1 MPELRHDPLQMLW
14 VIISTER
21 GQRPMDMRKLEEF
34 PEHEFCPFCEGN
46 EHATPKELFAIRKD
60 GSEPDGPGWQ
70 LRVVP
75 NKYPALRIEGEL
87 DRQGMG
93 IYDQMNGIGA
103 HEVLIE
109 SPDHDLHMADLSIA
123 HLTQLFKTCQQ
134 RILDLSQDQRFK
146 YVLLFKNHGLSAG
159 ASLVHSHTQIVAT
172 PVTPRTIAIELEVAR
187 KHHQLKE
194 RCIFCDIIQQELQDG
209 TRLVKQDDDF
219 VTMAPYASRFPFEMS
234 IYPRRH
240 HHDFATAEEDVI
252 QALAVTVKDILS
264 RMRTGLDNPPFNF
277 VLHTA
282 PNIHHT
288 PRRAGYWDTLVYD
301 FHWHLDL
308 FPRLTRVAGF
318 EWGSGYYINTTAP
331 EEAARFLREIQ
342 VGYDGTKA

>member
-1 MPELRHDPLQMLW
+1 MPELRHDPLQKLW

-21 GQRPMDMRKLEEF
+21 GQRPMDMKKLEEF
-34 PEHEFCPFCEGN
+34 PEHEFCPFCAGN
-46 EHATPKELFAIRKD
+46 ENATPAELYAVRPE
-60 GSEPDGPGWQ
+60 GTLPNSPGWE

-87 DRQGMG
+87 DRRGRG

-103 HEVLIE
+103 HEVIIE
-109 SPDHDLHMADLSIA
+109 SPDHDLHLADMSIA
-123 HLTQLFKTCQQ
+123 HLARLFSVYQR
-134 RILDLSQDQRFK
+134 RILDLSQDRRFK

-187 KHHQLKE
+187 QHHQLKE
-194 RCIFCDIIQQELQDG
+194 RCIFCDIIQQELLEG
-209 TRLVKQDDDF
+209 SRLVSQGDEF
-219 VTMAPYASRFPFEMS
+219 VVLAPYASRFPFELA
-234 IYPRRH
+234 IYPRQH
-240 HHDFATAEEDVI
+240 HYDFASAPENVI
-252 QALAVTVKDILS
+252 QALAVTLKDILS
-264 RMRTGLDNPPFNF
+264 RMRIGLENPPFNC

-282 PNIHHT
+282 PNIHHE
-288 PRRAGYWDTLVYD
+288 PRRSNYWDTLVYD
-301 FHWHLDL
+301 FHWHLEL

-331 EEAARFLREIQ
+331 EDAARFLREIQ
-342 VGYDGTKA
+342 IGYDK